1 MMDLKKVKSV
11 AFNEIELILSN
22 LDMKYEVVG
31 DNIYSTCPIHEG
43 SDNQRAFSLSLD
55 KQIWRCWTR
64 DCQHSYSN
72 DIFGL
77 TQGVLTKRNG
87 KEASFKEALVW
98 VCNILNIDSKNIK
111 VVKAEEPSDFVKLV
125 SIFSQNFESFSHNNP
140 PTPAL
145 DGYNL
150 INPSD
155 YFTHRGFKEE
165 TLLNFGVGDCTDKSS
180 SMYQRAIIPIH
191 NSNGS
196 EVVAYLGRATKDY
209 LRPKFLFT
217 KGFDKRYF
225 LYNYHRA
232 IETAESKSCL
242 FITEGQ
248 GDVWRLFE
256 AGVHNAVSI
265 FGKSL
270 SIDQKAKL
278 MQSGITTLVVL
289 TDNDQ
294 AGRESKTEIQ
304 RQLGRMFNLAFPRM
318 SHKDIG
324 EMSVEKLRSDILS
337 QVRGK
342 F

>member
-11 AFNEIELILSN
+11 AFNEIELILNN

-64 DCQHSYSN
+64 DCQHTYSN

-77 TQGVLTKRNG
+77 VQGVLSKKSG
-87 KEASFKEALVW
+87 KESNFKESLVW
-98 VCNILNIDSKNIK
+98 ICNILNIDSSTIK

-125 SIFSQNFESFSHNNP
+125 SIFSQNFGNFPNINP
-140 PTPAL
+140 PTVPASR
-145 DGYNL
+145 YNL
-150 INPSD
+150 INPSE
-155 YFTHRGFKEE
+155 YFTHRGFREE
-165 TLLNFGVGDCTDKSS
+165 TLLNFGVGDCVDKSS
-180 SMYQRAIIPIH
+180 AMYQRAIIPIH
-191 NSNGS
+191 NSKGS
-196 EVVAYLGRATKDY
+196 EIVAHLGRATKDY
-209 LRPKFLFT
+209 LKPKFLFT

-232 IETAESKSCL
+232 IESAESNSCL

-278 MQSGITTLVVL
+278 IQSGITTLVVL

-304 RQLGRMFNLAFPRM
+304 RQLGRMFNLIFPRM

-324 EMSVEKLRSDILS
+324 DMPVEKLRLDILS